1 MSLNDLSVA
10 QLQQILVLI
19 QQKERLQKE
28 LALIESTLFALESS
42 YPQAVPSEPKTN
54 KRNRRKSAPLKVA
67 IVAALEGAGKAG
79 LTADDIAKQ
88 TGCKKSQYRGLALH
102 EWKEDQTG
110 QEARARALRHCVK
123 LRS

>member
-88 TGCKKSQYRGLALH
+88 TGCKKASIAVWLYTSGKKTKQVKKLGRGRFAI
-102 EWKEDQTG
+102 
-110 QEARARALRHCVK
+110 A
-123 LRS
+123 